1 MYFNREYSIFIN
13 MKCYMGNLKKYIK
26 YTLINFVFV
35 SPCNTLRFSINYL
48 INVIQR
54 PNPIQYQIV

>member
-1 MYFNREYSIFIN
+1 
-13 MKCYMGNLKKYIK
+13 MGNLKKNIK
-26 YTLINFVFV
+26 DTLINFVFV

-54 PNPIQYQIV
+54 QNPTKYQIV